1 MLWWVNQ
8 SLANLNFN
16 QASDIAKKF
25 KGFFRITDGSDTYRY
40 KELQTVVITTIADTE
55 KHYSDDGIK
64 NIESIGDSSVFSLTT
79 KLTAD
84 LFDTASAS
92 TTTQVR
98 TIGFYQNAIINDR
111 LIPLATFEGIS
122 ETEASSNKFIHV
134 KFIAYVLN
142 IQQSR
147 VQSDGS
153 YNVTIT
159 GEIKSLTESNRQST

>member
-1 MLWWVNQ
+1 M
-8 SLANLNFN
+8 ANLDFN
-16 QASDIAKKF
+16 EASDIAKKF
-25 KGFFRITDGSDTYRY
+25 KGFFRITDGANTFRY
-40 KELQTVVITTIADTE
+40 KELQTVVITTVADFE

-64 NIESIGDSSVFSLTT
+64 TLESIGDSSVFSLTT

-84 LFDTASAS
+84 LFDTTSAS
-92 TTTQVR
+92 STTQIR

-111 LIPLATFEGIS
+111 LIPLATFEGVS
-122 ETEASSNKFIHV
+122 ETEATSNKFIHV
-134 KFIAYVLN
+134 KFTAFVLN

-159 GEIKSLTESNRQST
+159 GEIKSLTESNRTSSS

>member
-1 MLWWVNQ
+1 
-8 SLANLNFN
+8 LADNDFN
-16 QASDIAKKF
+16 EAIDIAKKF
-25 KGFFRITDGSDTYRY
+25 KGFFRITDGDDTFRY
-40 KELQTVVITTIADTE
+40 KELQTVTITTIADTE
-55 KHYSDDGIK
+55 KHYSDDGTK
-64 NIESIGDSSVFSLTT
+64 SMESTGDSSVFSLTT

-122 ETEASSNKFIHV
+122 ETEASTNKFIHV
-134 KFIAYVLN
+134 QFIAFILN

-147 VQSDGS
+147 VESDGS

>member
-1 MLWWVNQ
+1 M
-8 SLANLNFN
+8 ANLNFN
-16 QASDIAKKF
+16 EAVNIAKKF
-25 KGFFRITDGSDTYRY
+25 KGFFRITDGGDTFRY
-40 KELQTVVITTIADTE
+40 KELQTVTITTIADTE

-84 LFDTASAS
+84 LFDTASALS
-92 TTTQVR
+92 TTKIR

-111 LIPLATFEGIS
+111 LIPLATFEEIS
-122 ETEASSNKFIHV
+122 ETEAATNKFIHV
-134 KFIAYVLN
+134 QFTAFILN

-159 GEIKSLTESNRQST
+159 GEIKSLTESNRQAT

>member
-1 MLWWVNQ
+1 MANQ
-8 SLANLNFN
+8 NFN
-16 QASDIAKKF
+16 EASDIAKKF
-25 KGFFRITDGSDTYRY
+25 KGFFRITDGTNTFRY
-40 KELQTVVITTIADTE
+40 KELQTVVITTVADFE

-64 NIESIGDSSVFSLTT
+64 TLESIGDSSVFSLTT

-92 TTTQVR
+92 STTQIR

-111 LIPLATFEGIS
+111 VIPLATFEGVS
-122 ETEASSNKFIHV
+122 ETEATSNKFIHV
-134 KFIAYVLN
+134 KFTAFVLN

-159 GEIKSLTESNRQST
+159 GEIKSLTESNRTSSS

>member
-1 MLWWVNQ
+1 M
-8 SLANLNFN
+8 STDFN
-16 QASDIAKKF
+16 QAADIAKKF
-25 KGFFRITDGSDTYRY
+25 KGFFTITDGGTDFRY
-40 KELQTVVITTIADTE
+40 KELQTVTITTVADTE
-55 KHYSDDGIK
+55 KHYSDDGVK
-64 NIESIGDSSVFSLTT
+64 TLESIGDSSVFSLTT

-84 LFDTASAS
+84 LFDTVSASA
-92 TTTQVR
+92 TTLIR

-122 ETEASSNKFIHV
+122 ETEAAMDEFIHV
-134 KFIAYVLN
+134 QFTAFILN

-159 GEIKSLTESNRQST
+159 GEIKSLTESNRQAGA